1 MARLFGTAG
10 SQMRT
15 VAIGWQMYE
24 LTGSAWG
31 LGLVGLYQF
40 VAALLFT
47 LVAGHVADRVHRGR
61 IIATCI
67 LMQAVVAGTLVVAT
81 VGQGASGP
89 WVSRGVL
96 LGVSVMLGLTRA
108 FQMPAQQA
116 LTPSLLP
123 PQLLPSGLAFSS
135 AGIQCAIIAG
145 PAIGGL
151 LFLAGAS
158 VVCATCTLIF
168 GVAGFLLLRLRYAH
182 VPPPTGRAS
191 LRSLLAGVAYVW
203 ERKILLGAVS
213 LDLFAVLPGSA
224 TALLPMFARDILQV
238 GPSSLGLLRAAPAVG
253 ALCMSGVLTLAIAE
267 PGRPHAADG
276 GGLVRLVHGGMR
288 PVGQLLVVA
297 AGPGHIRCCR
307 YRECGGAPD
316 PGATGDPGRHARSG
330 QCRQLGVHRRQQPA
344 RRVRVGRYRRVVGP
358 GALGGVGWGWH
369 AADRRWLDAP
379 VAGAGAARPAGTPG
393 LIAGYSDRSGEFEL
407 LQAPGQALQELFGD
421 V

>member
-1 MARLFGTAG
+1 LLRLWTARLFGTAG

-40 VAALLFT
+40 VPALLFT

-61 IIATCI
+61 INATCI
-67 LMQAVVAGTLVVAT
+67 LMQAVVAGTLVAAT

-158 VVCATCTLIF
+158 VVYATCTL
-168 GVAGFLLLRLRYAH
+168 
-182 VPPPTGRAS
+182 PPQ
-191 LRSLLAGVAYVW
+191 
-203 ERKILLGAVS
+203 
-213 LDLFAVLPGSA
+213 
-224 TALLPMFARDILQV
+224 LLPSGLAFSSAGIQCAIIA
-238 GPSSLGLLRAAPAVG
+238 GPAIGGLLF
-253 ALCMSGVLTLAIAE
+253 
-267 PGRPHAADG
+267 
-276 GGLVRLVHGGMR
+276 
-288 PVGQLLVVA
+288 
-297 AGPGHIRCCR
+297 
-307 YRECGGAPD
+307 
-316 PGATGDPGRHARSG
+316 
-330 QCRQLGVHRRQQPA
+330 
-344 RRVRVGRYRRVVGP
+344 
-358 GALGGVGWGWH
+358 
-369 AADRRWLDAP
+369 
-379 VAGAGAARPAGTPG
+379 VAGASVVYALFAR
-393 LIAGYSDRSGEFEL
+393 
-407 LQAPGQALQELFGD
+407 
-421 V
+421 